1 MADFHSAGT
10 GSNPV
15 GDLEVEM
22 NKKERPVE
30 TRLSARDAKRFL
42 EMLESNTE
50 PNEALEKAFER
61 YKEMIERRPSSI
73 GRAPLL

>member
-1 MADFHSAGT
+1 MEGEMSKGEMSK
-10 GSNPV
+10 G
-15 GDLEVEM
+15 EM

-42 EMLESNTE
+42 KMLDSDTE
-50 PNEALEKAFER
+50 PNEALKKACER
-61 YKEMIERRPSSI
+61 YKKMVERRPSSI